1 LLLRFESN
9 GSHRHR
15 RVTLPD
21 TAALRSSPLQGR
33 PPGVIEN
40 SASAAARKP
49 LRAALRAQ
57 RQALSTAQRAHAA
70 KLVARH
76 VGRLLHL
83 RPGARVALYAAVRG
97 ELPTDELIALARRR
111 GWTIY
116 LPRIDHRRRGRKM
129 QFVQLGARH
138 RTNRLGI
145 EEPQG
150 ARTISP
156 RRLDIV
162 FLPLVGFDARGVR
175 LGAGGGYYDRAFAF
189 RRWRSFWHTPRLVG
203 VAYAFQQ
210 VERITPAAHDVLLD
224 AVVTEKGMLRC
235 ATG

>member
-1 LLLRFESN
+1 LLRFESN

-21 TAALRSSPLQGR
+21 YSAPRVAPLQG
-33 PPGVIEN
+33 PSPGVIEDA
-40 SASAAARKP
+40 ASAAARKP
-49 LRAALRAQ
+49 LRAVLRAR
-57 RQALSTAQRAHAA
+57 RQALSPAQRAHAA

-76 VGRLLHL
+76 LGRLLHL
-83 RPGARVALYAAVRG
+83 RPGSHVALYAAVRG

-111 GWTIY
+111 GWRIY
-116 LPRIDHRRRGRKM
+116 LPRIDRRRRGRKM
-129 QFVQLGARH
+129 HFVQLGSRR

-145 EEPQG
+145 EEPLG

-156 RRLDIV
+156 RHLDIV

-189 RRWRSFWHTPRLVG
+189 RRWRRFWHAPRLIG

-210 VERITPAAHDVLLD
+210 VERIAPAAHDVLLD